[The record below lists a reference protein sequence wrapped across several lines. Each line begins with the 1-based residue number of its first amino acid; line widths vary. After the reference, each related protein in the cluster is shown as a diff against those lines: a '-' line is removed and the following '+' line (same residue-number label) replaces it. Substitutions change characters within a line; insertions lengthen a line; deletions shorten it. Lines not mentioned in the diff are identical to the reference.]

1 MGGDHGSGRGSD
13 GGAPPDDDRSY
24 AEELFEV
31 AERLIADAKG
41 DEQIEVVLGR
51 GSSTTVK
58 VYRGDIESLTSA
70 DSSGAGVRVIH
81 DGRVGFAHC
90 GTIDED
96 VLRESLA
103 EARDNL
109 RFAEPDEFNGLAEPD
124 GVEPVPQSS
133 WSPAVLEFDI
143 ESKIAV
149 ALDLENRVLK
159 GDPRIVN
166 ARSTVFSDGW
176 GESVMVSTTGIRSAD
191 RSTSCSIGTQPLSE
205 ADGETQI
212 GFGHGVW
219 LDPSQI
225 DTARVA
231 AEAVERAVRL
241 LGARKPSSGRMP
253 IVLEPRLAMTLMGI
267 VSGMLAGDTVIRGRS
282 PFADR
287 LGELVASPLLTLVD
301 DPTMSASIAAS
312 MYDGEGLA
320 CRRNPLI
327 VDGVIDRFLY
337 DSYTARRAG
346 VRSTASAVRGA
357 RSLPGVGAQL
367 LVMVGDDPP
376 EPADGIDGSGH
387 MSGPSGLHGSGG
399 HPDGLGDQV
408 IHGVDS
414 GLYVAGFSGLHSGVN
429 PVSGDFSV
437 GADGLM
443 IRDGALAEPVRELT
457 VASTIQRMLQN
468 IITVGED
475 FEWLPSGDGAVSL
488 VIDDVSIS
496 GTA

>member
-1 MGGDHGSGRGSD
+1 MSHSEEPTGPSDPAGPSRGT
-13 GGAPPDDDRSY
+13 GLGADDDLSY
-24 AEELFEV
+24 ADDLFALADRLV
-31 AERLIADAKG
+31 ASAKG
-41 DEQIEVVLGR
+41 DEQIEVVLAR

-58 VYRGDIESLTSA
+58 VYRGEIESLTSA
-70 DSSGAGVRVIH
+70 DSSGGGVRVIH

-90 GTIDED
+90 GTIDEE

-124 GVEPVPQSS
+124 GVEAVPQHS
-133 WSPAVLEFDI
+133 WSPEVLAFDVD
-143 ESKIAV
+143 SKIAV
-149 ALDLENRVLK
+149 ALDLENRVLN

-166 ARSTVFSDGW
+166 ARSTAFSDGW
-176 GESVMVSTTGIRSAD
+176 GESVMVTSTGVRSAD
-191 RSTSCSIGTQPLSE
+191 RSSSCSIGTQPLAE

-219 LDPSQI
+219 MDPAQI
-225 DTARVA
+225 DTAHVA

-287 LGELVASPLLTLVD
+287 LGELVASTKLTLVD
-301 DPTMSASIAAS
+301 DPTNSASMAAS

-327 VDGVIDRFLY
+327 VDGVVDRFLY

-346 VRSTASAVRGA
+346 VASTASAVRGA

-367 LVMVGDDPP
+367 LVM
-376 EPADGIDGSGH
+376 EPGDGSKVPMDG
-387 MSGPSGLHGSGG
+387 GRDLDDLRAGLIT
-399 HPDGLGDQV
+399 GLDQA
-408 IHGVDS
+408 
-414 GLYVAGFSGLHSGVN
+414 LYVGGFSGLHSGVN

-443 IRDGALAEPVRELT
+443 IRNGSLAEPVRELT

-468 IITVGED
+468 IMTVGGD

>member
-1 MGGDHGSGRGSD
+1 MTNATPNPGRVDGHGAGRSSDH
-13 GGAPPDDDRSY
+13 PDDDSY
-24 AEELFEV
+24 ADDLFAMADRLLAT
-31 AERLIADAKG
+31 AEAG
-41 DEQIEVVLGR
+41 EQMEIVLGR
-51 GSSTTVK
+51 GASTTVR
-58 VYRGDIESLTSA
+58 VYRGGIESLTSA
-70 DSSGAGVRVIH
+70 DGSGAGIRVVR

-90 GTIDED
+90 GTIDEE
-96 VLRESLA
+96 VLRQSLE

-109 RFAEPDEFNGLAEPD
+109 RFAEPDEHNGLAEPD

-133 WSPAVLEFDI
+133 WSPEVLAFDTD
-143 ESKIAV
+143 SKIAV
-149 ALDLENRVLK
+149 ALELEDRVLT

-191 RSTSCSIGTQPLSE
+191 RSSSCSIGTQPLSE

-219 LDPSQI
+219 RDPADI
-225 DTARVA
+225 DTVRVA

-241 LGARKPSSGRMP
+241 LGARKPASGRMP

-267 VSGMLAGDTVIRGRS
+267 VSGMLEGDTVIRGRS

-287 LGELVASPLLTLVD
+287 LGEIVASPLLTLVD

-320 CRRNPLI
+320 CRRNPLV

-337 DSYTARRAG
+337 DTYTGRRAG
-346 VRSTASAVRGA
+346 VPSTASAVRGT

-367 LVMVGDDPP
+367 LVMGSAGPDDGQRTD
-376 EPADGIDGSGH
+376 EELRELRDDLIG
-387 MSGPSGLHGSGG
+387 GL
-399 HPDGLGDQV
+399 
-408 IHGVDS
+408 DS
-414 GLYVAGFSGLHSGVN
+414 ALYVAGFSGLHSGVN

-443 IRDGALAEPVRELT
+443 IRDGELAEPVRELT
-457 VASTIQRMLQN
+457 VASTIQRMLHD
-468 IITVGED
+468 IVAVGTD

-488 VIDDVSIS
+488 VIDDISIS